1 MATPRK
7 LSTKTL
13 SNYRMAA
20 PLVLLAFGCSGA
32 EPSNASNSNGG
43 TASGGGSINGNSSGG
58 ISGTGG
64 PGVGGT
70 TAGTG
75 GVSTGGYVST
85 VASAGGQSSAPGGAA
100 TGGRSSSVATGGTAV
115 ATGGT
120 AGTAGASAIMNCTA
134 GASCL
139 IAGVTCVNSSNV
151 TCLCVGPAGGS
162 YLTCDTAGTG
172 GATSTGGAGNTGA
185 SPTTTGGAASLGG
198 SRATGGSSSTGGT
211 SANGGASSTGGVP
224 GQTCSGTA
232 PYTTGDGDYQIT
244 VDAGQRGP
252 TWNRFYEKGVALD
265 HANIILST
273 AFGRNIQNA
282 MRKGHD
288 QAGFQYIR
296 FHGILNNDI
305 GLYSED
311 ASGNS
316 VYNWTRF
323 DQVYDAIA
331 GAGLRPVVEISFM
344 PPALASG
351 TNTLHWYNGV
361 PANITPPKDWTK
373 WQNLMAAIVQHLEGR
388 YGVDEIR
395 NNWFFEVW
403 NEASWMYTL
412 GDAGYNQLYS
422 YTVKGLLNQ
431 RS

>member
-20 PLVLLAFGCSGA
+20 PLVLLAFDCSGA

-211 SANGGASSTGGVP
+211 SANGGQVQRGECPVRPVRERRLILPAMAIIKSPSMQASADRLGIGSTKKVWHRITPISFYPRRSDATSRTLCGKATIRRVSSTFASMASST
-224 GQTCSGTA
+224 TTSACIRKTLREILF
-232 PYTTGDGDYQIT
+232 TTGHASTKSTMPLPEQVCDPSSRSASCLRHLPRVRILYTGTTAYPRISRRPRTGPNGRTSWQPSCST
-244 VDAGQRGP
+244 WKVATESMRFATTGSSRFGTKRRGCTRSAMP
-252 TWNRFYEKGVALD
+252 GTTN
-265 HANIILST
+265 ST
-273 AFGRNIQNA
+273 
-282 MRKGHD
+282 H
-288 QAGFQYIR
+288 
-296 FHGILNNDI
+296 
-305 GLYSED
+305 
-311 ASGNS
+311 
-316 VYNWTRF
+316 
-323 DQVYDAIA
+323 
-331 GAGLRPVVEISFM
+331 
-344 PPALASG
+344 
-351 TNTLHWYNGV
+351 
-361 PANITPPKDWTK
+361 TPSRDC
-373 WQNLMAAIVQHLEGR
+373 
-388 YGVDEIR
+388 
-395 NNWFFEVW
+395 
-403 NEASWMYTL
+403 
-412 GDAGYNQLYS
+412 
-422 YTVKGLLNQ
+422 
-431 RS
+431 